1 MVAMKRLVFLLCGS
15 ALWLCGADLAGVK
28 TVYVMPMARGLDQY
42 LASQLTSD
50 HVFQVVTDPKLADA
64 VLTDRIGEGFQ
75 IRLESFSPS
84 PEEAAAEKE
93 PKPDK
98 ADKPDKTQEGKEP
111 PPSGASIAVAFSEP
125 MNKLDSP
132 AMNSS
137 FGRGKGTIFLVESK
151 SRQVVWSTFD
161 PSKSNTAHDLNRTA
175 TDIVARLKKDL
186 NPKTKSK

>member
-1 MVAMKRLVFLLCGS
+1 MKRLVFLLCGS

-64 VLTDRIGEGFQ
+64 VLTDRIGQAFQ
-75 IRLESFSPS
+75 IRLESFSRS
-84 PEEAAAEKE
+84 PEEVAAEKE
-93 PKPDK
+93 PK
-98 ADKPDKTQEGKEP
+98 ADKPEKPEKPQEGKELAS
-111 PPSGASIAVAFSEP
+111 SGSVAVAFSEP
-125 MNKLDSP
+125 LNKLESP

-137 FGRGKGTIFLVESK
+137 FGSGKGTIFLVESK

-175 TDIVARLKKDL
+175 TDIVGRLKKDL